1 MIRNSVVG
9 TAVYNAGGS
18 IAEGVSFDAATMFGS
33 FGNNGGHT
41 STIALTGSDNPAVT
55 GGMSAS
61 ELSALV
67 KDTLVPAA
75 DAALVTKDQTGVD
88 RSGKQMGACVR

>member
-1 MIRNSVVG
+1 
-9 TAVYNAGGS
+9 
-18 IAEGVSFDAATMFGS
+18 MFGS
-33 FGNNGGHT
+33 VGDNGGHT

-61 ELSALV
+61 ELSALA

-75 DAALVTKDQTGVD
+75 DAGLVTKDQTGAD
-88 RSGKQMGACVR
+88 RSGRQMGACVR